1 MNKKGFTLVELI
13 VSFAMISILSLVV
26 FRTTINIQQKQSRN
40 IAYSNYVTFYS
51 SVNNVIQTDLVNKI
65 IEELEFCG
73 RNCYKIKYKGEEPKE
88 LSIDIEKKLIK
99 YGGFIEKLPTSFKYY
114 MDLTISE
121 DIYDVVDD
129 HYNAMLTIRIP
140 INSTILPNERDIFY
154 IYQYNSDINPI
165 TSKIS

>member
-51 SVNNVIQTDLVNKI
+51 AVNNVLQNDLVNKT

-73 RNCYKIKYKGEEPKE
+73 RNCYKIKYEGEESKE
-88 LSIDIEKKLIK
+88 LSIDIENKLIR
-99 YGGFIEKLPTSFKYY
+99 YGGFIERLPVSFKYY

-121 DIYDVVDD
+121 DIYDAVDD

-140 INSTILPNERDIFY
+140 INSTILPNDKDLFY

>member
-26 FRTTINIQQKQSRN
+26 FRTTISIQQKQARN

-65 IEELEFCG
+65 IDELEYCG
-73 RNCYKIKYKGEEPKE
+73 RNCYKIKYKNEDAKE
-88 LSIDIEKKLIK
+88 LSIDIENKLIR
-99 YGGFIEKLPTSFKYY
+99 YGGFVERLPVSFKYY
-114 MDLTISE
+114 LDLTITE
-121 DIYDVVDD
+121 DIYEAVDG

-140 INSTILPNERDIFY
+140 MNSTILPNERDLYY